1 LQRTAVSFTDVEA
14 GMEAILGRLEERPV
28 FLTPAWL
35 RTWIS
40 EFGEGCE
47 PLFLASTND
56 SLTSLAPLMR
66 EDGRV
71 SFIGDPQICDFM
83 DIIVDPDH
91 RDHAYV
97 ELWRQLC
104 AEEWSALDLW
114 GLAAASPT
122 RKAIAGLA
130 RESGYT
136 VEEELE
142 AVAPRLALP
151 GDWDTYLASLGKK
164 DRHELRRKV
173 RRLFESGGGVSLD
186 VLSAQSDVVAAMDTF
201 LDLHTRSRQDKT
213 DFMTDGMSSFF
224 RRMAS
229 ALSAE
234 GLIRLFMLQINT
246 RPAAA
251 VLCFDAG
258 SYLYLYNSG
267 YDPEFSSLSVGL
279 VSKALCL
286 KWAIENGKQ
295 GIDFLRG
302 NEPYKYDLG
311 AKDQE
316 IYRLQVRRPT

>member
-1 LQRTAVSFTDVEA
+1 VQSTAVSFTDVEA
-14 GMEAILGRLEERPV
+14 GIETILGRHEERPV

-56 SLTSLAPLMR
+56 ALSSVAPLMR

-83 DIIVDPDH
+83 DLIVDPGQA
-91 RDHAYV
+91 DHAYV
-97 ELWRQLC
+97 ELWRQIC
-104 AEEWSALDLW
+104 AEEWTDLDLW
-114 GLAAASPT
+114 GLAAASPN
-122 RKAIAGLA
+122 RKAVAGLA
-130 RESGYT
+130 REAGYS

-151 GDWDTYLASLGKK
+151 DGWEAYLASLGKK

-173 RRLFESGGGVSLD
+173 RRLFDSGGDVSFE
-186 VLSAQSDVVAAMDTF
+186 VLSEQSEVVAAMDTF
-201 LDLHTRSRQDKT
+201 LNLHTGSRQDKT

-234 GLIRLFMLQINT
+234 GLIRLFILQINA

-286 KWAIENGKQ
+286 KWAIENGKK

-311 AKDQE
+311 ASDQE
-316 IYRLQVRRPT
+316 IYRLQIRRPA